1 MRALLKRF
9 ISAEKVAKFREMLE
23 KIDRYTLPFFVKNRF
38 LSSVYYCFFN
48 RRFSREHQSVL
59 LGRIKYYKNSN
70 APENSSVLLR
80 RNVHRLE
87 KGLIMRPQREVF
99 AAGYI
104 GETVAQFVK
113 CYNAKALNCEEEK
126 WAKEVLQRYFAVVG
140 SSEVIDKAKDLFMN
154 TLNEQAIADAQLA
167 SVPYSQKDIV
177 NSEIGFQQFKQL
189 CVQRRS
195 VRWFQDKPVPREL
208 IENALSVAT
217 LAPSA
222 CNRQPFEFYLFNSA
236 EKAQKIGAIP
246 AGTAGFS
253 HNFQSVLVLVGDL
266 ASYPYERDRHVIYI
280 DGSLAAMQFMLSLET
295 QGLSSC
301 VINWP
306 DIEIAEKRMS
316 KALNLSDNQR
326 PLMLISVGY
335 ADPEGKIPFSQKK
348 SPRDLIKEV
357 IL

>member
-9 ISAEKVAKFREMLE
+9 ISTEKVEQVKVLLE
-23 KIDRYTLPFFVKNRF
+23 NMDRSVLPFFVKSRF
-38 LSSVYYCFFN
+38 LSSVYYCFFS
-48 RRFSREHQSVL
+48 RRFAREHQSVL
-59 LGRIKYYKNSN
+59 LGRIKYYENSD

-80 RNVHRLE
+80 RNIHRLE
-87 KGLIMRPQREVF
+87 KGLIMRPQREIF

-104 GETVAQFVK
+104 TETVTQFVK
-113 CYNAKALNCEEEK
+113 CYDAKALNSEEEK
-126 WAKEVLQRYFAVVG
+126 WVKEVLQRYFSLVG
-140 SSEVIDKAKDLFMN
+140 SSAVIDKAKDLFIN
-154 TLNEQAIADAQLA
+154 TVNEQAVADGQLA

-177 NSEIGFQQFKQL
+177 NAEIPFQQFKQL
-189 CVQRRS
+189 CIQRRS

-222 CNRQPFEFYLFNSA
+222 CNRQPFEFYLFNDPEQA
-236 EKAQKIGAIP
+236 REIGAIP
-246 AGTAGFS
+246 MGTAGFS
-253 HNFQSVLVLVGDL
+253 QNFQSVLVVVGDL

-306 DIEIAEKRMS
+306 DIEVFEKRMS
-316 KALNLSDNQR
+316 KKLHLSDNQR

-348 SPRDLIKEV
+348 SPSDLIKEV
-357 IL
+357 EL